1 MFCCGIFFFSC
12 TLRVGGCSFCL
23 SCCLL
28 SFEPPPFL
36 GEIAHAMRIDV
47 DDVIQY
53 NLAWIGRLSSNSHL
67 IGDTLIRIPQLPR
80 REVVRAD
87 AAGGRGAPLA
97 VASASAAVAS
107 VAAAALVAAPR
118 SGATGWYAGGRGRK
132 RGKSKKRPRTAVRAA
147 AAASSEQDTERGV
160 RVSVNVG
167 GVCVIVRR
175 PAHAEPLHPADPAP
189 VGTVLWVSYA
199 QKWYLA
205 RIAAERVTESG
216 DREHQFEWLVDGTDE
231 RWCVASLEL
240 PTVHSWR
247 ASASASASAAR
258 RAHHRAAHAL
268 TPSLPPSLSHP
279 PRLLAFRYGPAEFRS
294 RLCAPLPTRGV
305 TGLVE
310 K

>member
-1 MFCCGIFFFSC
+1 
-12 TLRVGGCSFCL
+12 
-23 SCCLL
+23 
-28 SFEPPPFL
+28 
-36 GEIAHAMRIDV
+36 MRIDV

-199 QKWYLA
+199 QEWYLA

-240 PTVHSWR
+240 PTFCSLLAGVR
-247 ASASASASAAR
+247 VRFRFR
-258 RAHHRAAHAL
+258 RAECASSGRARAD
-268 TPSLPPSLSHP
+268 PLPPPLSLSLP

-294 RLCAPLPTRGV
+294 RLCAPLATRGV